1 MPLQNRVTPE
11 GELIRT
17 DARGS
22 LMGNRGVLHDDQ
34 QEIVRKRRGI
44 AWLTCSLEFQG
55 RSRTLMQPGQYT
67 ELFFLDEATA
77 LAAGHRPCG
86 ECRPERLDELLEAW
100 VAAGLARA
108 KPKVGEVDQ
117 ALDAAR
123 ITRDG
128 EEGKVTFV
136 AQAEELPDGTFIR
149 LAGEPW
155 LIHRG
160 VVEQWSPAGYR
171 ARKPLPHGQVE
182 VLTPEPLVAA
192 IRAGFAPQVAGPGR
206 TGPAAEQDHE
216 SGDGIGPA
224 DDEEAVGTGEPAD
237 A

>member
-17 DARGS
+17 PALGT

-44 AWLTCSLEFQG
+44 AWITCRLDGGE
-55 RSRTLMQPGQYT
+55 RRELMQPGHYT

-86 ECRPERLDELLEAW
+86 ECRRSRLDELLEAW
-100 VAAGLARA
+100 VAAGLARST
-108 KPKVGEVDQ
+108 PKVGEVDQ

-128 EEGKVTFV
+128 NEDKVTFT
-136 AQAEELPDGTFIR
+136 AQAEDLPDGTFIR

-155 LIHRG
+155 LVHRG
-160 VVEQWSPAGYR
+160 VVNQWTPDGYR
-171 ARKPLPHGQVE
+171 ARKPLPHGEVE
-182 VLTPEPLVAA
+182 VLTPEPLVAVLRSGYVPEVA
-192 IRAGFAPQVAGPGR
+192 EPGGRTPRTGDAAGDTEDRADPADEVAG
-206 TGPAAEQDHE
+206 
-216 SGDGIGPA
+216 SG
-224 DDEEAVGTGEPAD
+224 T
-237 A
+237 